1 MPTLTAPKTLSDIV
15 KREFDPD
22 YTRET
27 VTLAAGPALVAGA
40 VLGRDAT
47 TGTYAPSPAT
57 GSGGVEVACAVLLTD
72 AAASANART
81 ALALVR
87 GPAIVAD
94 AALTFDAS
102 VDDDAKRAIK
112 RAQLAAHGIVAR
124 FAI

>member
-1 MPTLTAPKTLSDIV
+1 MPTLTAPKTLSEIV

-27 VTLAAGPALVAGA
+27 VTLAAGPALAAGT

-47 TGTYAPSPAT
+47 TGAYAPSPAT
-57 GSGGVEVACAVLLTD
+57 GSGGVEIACAVLLAD
-72 AAASANART
+72 VAGSAATRSV
-81 ALALVR
+81 LALVR

-102 VDDDAKRAIK
+102 VDDDAKRAVK
-112 RAQLAAHGIVAR
+112 RDQLAAHGIVAR
-124 FAI
+124 AAV